1 MGYCRISKEIENP
14 IVGIVKK
21 TYLCSEVVQ
30 RIKIEQ
36 LAFYLHDK
44 VDVFYGNDVK
54 SMKELE
60 EKIKSGKIKK
70 IYIKNLILL
79 NPDNYFDKY
88 ILNSGIEIISVD
100 DPKYKNYNFNK
111 KLKEKG
117 INIPNL
123 SKKDR

>member
-1 MGYCRISKEIENP
+1 M
-14 IVGIVKK
+14 GIVKK